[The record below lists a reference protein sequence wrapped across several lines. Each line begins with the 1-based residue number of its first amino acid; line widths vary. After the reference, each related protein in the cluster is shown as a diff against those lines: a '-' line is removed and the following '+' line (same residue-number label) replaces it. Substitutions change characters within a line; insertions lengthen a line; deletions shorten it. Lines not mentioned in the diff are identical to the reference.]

1 MKEDALIGTVRMECP
16 ICDKIHDVE
25 KRKRIAGTVIKDEE
39 VTYEETYFYCVN
51 ADEGENEF
59 ETGEV
64 MDANLMNA
72 RNAYR
77 VKTGL
82 LTSDEIVKI
91 RESYGLS
98 QVDLA
103 RILGW
108 GEATVSRYE
117 SKAIQDKAYD
127 TMLRLIRDNPLK
139 TLDLLKKN
147 GSQMPEEKI
156 SAIHTKIVDK
166 LDKYGKEYL
175 SRQKLESE
183 YAEFDE
189 PTDYNGFKLLDIDK
203 IETVISYFAEGVS
216 NLYKTKLMK
225 MLWYADVLS
234 YIRNNV
240 SMTGLV
246 YRHENMGA
254 LPVGHYSLMNL
265 ENLDVNEES
274 SYNYESILH
283 IYPCEKAD
291 YSLLSGEERAILD
304 RVIEKF
310 RNWNTQ
316 DIVNYMHNETAYRE
330 TVTDEII
337 SFKFAKEI
345 NPL

>member
-1 MKEDALIGTVRMECP
+1 
-16 ICDKIHDVE
+16 
-25 KRKRIAGTVIKDEE
+25 
-39 VTYEETYFYCVN
+39 
-51 ADEGENEF
+51 
-59 ETGEV
+59 
-64 MDANLMNA
+64 
-72 RNAYR
+72 
-77 VKTGL
+77 
-82 LTSDEIVKI
+82 
-91 RESYGLS
+91 
-98 QVDLA
+98 
-103 RILGW
+103 
-108 GEATVSRYE
+108 
-117 SKAIQDKAYD
+117 
-127 TMLRLIRDNPLK
+127 
-139 TLDLLKKN
+139 
-147 GSQMPEEKI
+147 
-156 SAIHTKIVDK
+156 
-166 LDKYGKEYL
+166 
-175 SRQKLESE
+175 
-183 YAEFDE
+183 
-189 PTDYNGFKLLDIDK
+189 
-203 IETVISYFAEGVS
+203 
-216 NLYKTKLMK
+216 
-225 MLWYADVLS
+225 
-234 YIRNNV
+234 
-240 SMTGLV
+240 MTGLV